1 MKDKRAGVYYVDIH
15 VEGADR
21 ANYLVETGAADMTIN
36 EDTLSALQADDD
48 ATDAKHLQGVLA
60 NGKTIIGPGCRI
72 GRIHIGDNCKIYDA
86 EATVFP
92 RMSRSLLGLSALR
105 KTAPFMFSR

>member
-48 ATDAKHLQGVLA
+48 ATDAKHKASWPMAKL
-60 NGKTIIGPGCRI
+60 
-72 GRIHIGDNCKIYDA
+72 
-86 EATVFP
+86 
-92 RMSRSLLGLSALR
+92 LLGPFAALAAFILVIFAR
-105 KTAPFMFSR
+105 FMMQRPQYFHVCPAAYWA